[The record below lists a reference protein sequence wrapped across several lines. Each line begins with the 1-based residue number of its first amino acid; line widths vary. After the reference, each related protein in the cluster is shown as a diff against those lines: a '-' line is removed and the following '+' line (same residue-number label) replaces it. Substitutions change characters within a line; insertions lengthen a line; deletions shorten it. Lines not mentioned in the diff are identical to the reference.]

1 MFPKAHAAAYVTM
14 AFRIAYCKVYY
25 PISFYIAY
33 YTVRADAFD
42 AHTMIHGKDHV
53 VAAMKEIE
61 KNPAATQKEKDM
73 HTILEVCNEMYAR
86 GINFLPIDLYKSHA
100 NKFLEENGAIRP
112 PLNAI
117 AGLSDTMA
125 QNILTA
131 RDEGEFLSIED
142 FSRRTKIGK
151 SIIEKLREYNVL
163 EGLSD
168 TNQISLFD

>member
-1 MFPKAHAAAYVTM
+1 
-14 AFRIAYCKVYY
+14 
-25 PISFYIAY
+25 
-33 YTVRADAFD
+33 
-42 AHTMIHGKDHV
+42 
-53 VAAMKEIE
+53 
-61 KNPAATQKEKDM
+61 
-73 HTILEVCNEMYAR
+73 
-86 GINFLPIDLYKSHA
+86 
-100 NKFLEENGAIRP
+100 
-112 PLNAI
+112 
-117 AGLSDTMA
+117 MA